1 MSIRIRPLHNSDLPD
16 VLAIERQVFPE
27 DAWTDRMFASELAQP
42 ETRYYIVA
50 ETDGIIVGYAGL
62 SAAGEQADVQTI
74 AVQTE
79 WQGMGIG
86 RALLSDLIAA
96 ARARGCREV
105 FLDVRVDNRRA
116 RRLYRL
122 TGFTDIGV
130 RRGYYQPSGADAVV
144 MQLRIPPVRK
154 RQETGQ
160 R

>member
-1 MSIRIRPLHNSDLPD
+1 MSVRIRELRDSDMPV

-27 DAWTDRMFASELAQP
+27 DAWSDQMFASELAQP

-50 ETDGIIVGYAGL
+50 EANGVIAGYAGL
-62 SAAGEQADVQTI
+62 SAAGGQADVQTI
-74 AVQTE
+74 AVLAE

-86 RALLSDLIAA
+86 RALLSELIAT

-105 FLDVRVDNRRA
+105 FLDVRVDNKRA
-116 RRLYRL
+116 QRLYRR
-122 TGFTDIGV
+122 TGFTEIGV
-130 RRGYYQPSGADAVV
+130 RRGYYQPSGTDALV
-144 MQLRIPPVRK
+144 MRLPIPSPRK